1 MSSKN
6 SDFETILKEDGV
18 LTFTNVGYSMYPL
31 IEQHKDILTI
41 VTLER
46 EPKRYDVVL
55 YKDKEH
61 HYVLHRILK
70 VKKDKII
77 LAGDHN
83 HFKDKPIQ
91 KEEILGILK
100 SIHKADGRIIEM
112 EKEKKPFFK
121 VHFFYLKAFGYL
133 LVRVPKRIFHKHEK
147 AK

>member
-41 VTLER
+41 VPLER
-46 EPKRYDVVL
+46 VPKRYDVVL
-55 YKDKEH
+55 Y
-61 HYVLHRILK
+61 
-70 VKKDKII
+70 KDKII

-91 KEEILGILK
+91 REEILGILK
-100 SIHKADGRIIEM
+100 SIHKADGRVIEM

-133 LVRVPKRIFHKHEK
+133 LVRVSKRIFHKHEK